1 MIRNYEVQE
10 IGEYSRLVGE
20 ENLRIVLDTFDC
32 SLNQEVES
40 FLVRKAVQADLLKS
54 AITYLVF
61 DVDTSALVGY
71 FTLVLKPFS
80 IARDKL
86 NSANRKL
93 ISRFAELNERTGEYT
108 AAIYLIAQIGKNF
121 AIEEDARIEGRALL
135 ELALEKLRSAQ
146 TIVGG
151 KLVLVER
158 EADRPK
164 LFDFYKDRGFKSWNE
179 RYDKGDGVKYDQMI
193 RVLEPV
199 ADIQSQIVK
208 LQMKGTSP

>member
-1 MIRNYEVQE
+1 MYDAAGVRRAAGRQAACLNRILDDFYKHEVQE

-86 NSANRKL
+86 NSFSSLLILYQSLSHSFLCHRRVGIHPFNHLPDPGPYGKIGEHLHDAPLIRK
-93 ISRFAELNERTGEYT
+93 R
-108 AAIYLIAQIGKNF
+108 
-121 AIEEDARIEGRALL
+121 
-135 ELALEKLRSAQ
+135 
-146 TIVGG
+146 
-151 KLVLVER
+151 
-158 EADRPK
+158 
-164 LFDFYKDRGFKSWNE
+164 
-179 RYDKGDGVKYDQMI
+179 
-193 RVLEPV
+193 
-199 ADIQSQIVK
+199 
-208 LQMKGTSP
+208 